1 MASINKI
8 KVAGNDYNIAV
19 GQTVFSYPIGDDK
32 GWGKCFTIY
41 GFGFNWSNRQFEFM
55 LRGRHCPNLFVM
67 VKYQND
73 GQNTLNSCNFT
84 ITAVSGN
91 NEDTHVVFSKEIVG
105 EGAQLHIWCKF
116 WDFNTIT
123 LINPPEEMEV
133 YNYQTTE
140 YKSSETAIPNQITV
154 KYIFDT
160 TKLVAVSP
168 FSNGE
173 IIEANQPITI
183 QYNKGI
189 VVFPLDVSGTIVTLW
204 GGTVRTIHTWTSF
217 FNTTQHDVIKPGTG
231 LVTTHDLYKRYKI
244 MVNGSSVAKDVEI
257 ASMVQGIGVDL
268 VNDSLTI
275 KANKSVWVAYL

>member
-1 MASINKI
+1 MGKINSFRI
-8 KVAGNDYNIAV
+8 KGTDYDVAV
-19 GQTVFSYPIGDDK
+19 GQSVFSYPIGDDK
-32 GWGKCFTIY
+32 GWAKCFTIY

-67 VKYQND
+67 VKYQNNGTSNLD
-73 GQNTLNSCNFT
+73 GCAFT

-105 EGAQLHIWCKF
+105 EGAQLHIWCKM
-116 WDFNTIT
+116 WDFNTLT
-123 LINPPEEMEV
+123 LINQPDGLQV
-133 YNYQTTE
+133 HNYQSTE
-140 YKSSETAIPNQITV
+140 YETSDTSIYNQITV
-154 KYIFDT
+154 KYILDT
-160 TKLVAVSP
+160 TKLAAVSP

-204 GGTVRTIHTWTSF
+204 GGTVRTIYTWTSF
-217 FNTTQHDVIKPGTG
+217 FNTTQHDEIKPGTG
-231 LVTTHDLYKRYKI
+231 LVKTHDLYKRYKI
-244 MVNGSSVAKDVEI
+244 MVNGSLVAKDVEI
-257 ASMVQGIGVDL
+257 ASMVQGIGVNL

>member
-8 KVAGNDYNIAV
+8 NVVGKDYNIAV
-19 GQTVFSYPIGDDK
+19 GDAIFNYPIGDDK

-73 GQNTLNSCNFT
+73 GHNNLNSCNFT

-116 WDFNTIT
+116 WDYNTIT
-123 LINPPEEMEV
+123 LVNPPADMEV

-140 YKSSETAIPNQITV
+140 YKSSESAIPNTIAV
-154 KYIFDT
+154 KYIFDVT
-160 TKLVAVSP
+160 NSTPISP
-168 FSNGE
+168 FKNGK
-173 IIEANQPITI
+173 IVQANENILI
-183 QYNKGI
+183 DYNKGVMI
-189 VVFPLDVSGTIVTLW
+189 CPLDASGVTITLW
-204 GGTVRTIHTWTSF
+204 SGKTRTIYNWTPF
-217 FNTTQHDVIKPGTG
+217 FNTTQQDVLQPGTG
-231 LVTTHDLYKRYKI
+231 LVRTYDLYRRYKI
-244 MVNGSSVAKDVEI
+244 RVDGNLVSENVI
-257 ASMVQGIGVDL
+257 TASLVSGIGVYQRA
-268 VNDSLTI
+268 DSVVI
-275 KANKSVWVAYL
+275 KADKSVWVAYL

>member
-8 KVAGNDYNIAV
+8 KVVGNDYNIAV

-67 VKYQND
+67 VKYQNNGTNNLD
-73 GQNTLNSCNFT
+73 GCAFT

-91 NEDTHVVFSKEIVG
+91 DEDTHVVFSKEIVG

-154 KYIFDT
+154 KYIFDVT
-160 TKLVAVSP
+160 NCTPISP
-168 FSNGE
+168 FKNGE
-173 IIEANQPITI
+173 IVQANQNITI
-183 QYNKGI
+183 GYNKGI
-189 VVFPLDVSGTIVTLW
+189 VICPLDASGVTITLW
-204 GGTVRTIHTWTSF
+204 SGKTTTIYTWTSF
-217 FNTTQHDVIKPGTG
+217 FNTTQHDELRSGTG
-231 LVTTHDLYKRYKI
+231 LVRTYSLYHRYKI
-244 MVNGSSVAKDVEI
+244 RVNGNLQSENVEI
-257 ASMVQGIGVDL
+257 ASLVQGIGVDTI
-268 VNDSLTI
+268 NDIVYI